1 MAASREFIHSV
12 SPEEVGESVGNVRV
26 TMDHFED
33 ALDEI
38 NPSVTDET
46 RERYEE
52 IEKRFRRS
60 EAGIDEQDEI
70 SRTFQ

>member
-1 MAASREFIHSV
+1 MT
-12 SPEEVGESVGNVRV
+12 ESLGNVRV
-26 TMDHFED
+26 TMDHFEH

-52 IEKRFRRS
+52 IERRFERA
-60 EAGIDEQDEI
+60 EAGVNEEETV